1 VQIIGTSVGPFS
13 LAIVR
18 DVFGAGE
25 VAQNS
30 LRVRLVVL
38 RAPCVFAWL
47 SFALRPKFETRLQI
61 FLIIITVTSH
71 RTTADQLLQMG
82 CAA

>member
-30 LRVRLVVL
+30 LRVCLVVL
-38 RAPCVFAWL
+38 RVFAWL